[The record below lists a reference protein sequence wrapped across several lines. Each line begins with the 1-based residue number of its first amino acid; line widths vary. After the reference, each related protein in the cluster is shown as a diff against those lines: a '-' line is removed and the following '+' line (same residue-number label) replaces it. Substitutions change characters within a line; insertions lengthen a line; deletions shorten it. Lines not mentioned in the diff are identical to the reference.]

1 MPRSATA
8 ASVLVDHMP
17 PPPDGPPPADRITYD
32 ILKNYVELER
42 MTYTSDL
49 VVAGARPEHL
59 ETQPLAVLIVG
70 VRGDKGEPFGLHVLQ
85 ALNPF
90 YTIGR
95 LLASPLGE
103 QITQELAAFMHL
115 DANALKSG
123 GLTADDVRTVGWP
136 ISRWFHVFGVGVD
149 FLLDLGM
156 KRREFAMDDAE
167 ALSTAGLSLDEGDGT
182 NEPAL
187 FKIEL

>member
-1 MPRSATA
+1 
-8 ASVLVDHMP
+8 
-17 PPPDGPPPADRITYD
+17 
-32 ILKNYVELER
+32 
-42 MTYTSDL
+42 
-49 VVAGARPEHL
+49 
-59 ETQPLAVLIVG
+59 
-70 VRGDKGEPFGLHVLQ
+70 LHILQ

-115 DANALKSG
+115 DATALKTC
-123 GLTADDVRTVGWP
+123 GLKAEDVRAVGWP
-136 ISRWFHVFGVGVD
+136 LSRWYHVFGVGID

-156 KRREFAMDDAE
+156 KRREFVMDDAE
-167 ALSTAGLSLDEGDGT
+167 ALSTAGLSLDERDGE

-187 FKIEL
+187 FKIDL

>member
-1 MPRSATA
+1 
-8 ASVLVDHMP
+8 MP

-42 MTYTSDL
+42 MTYTNDL

-70 VRGDKGEPFGLHVLQ
+70 VRGDKGEPFGLHILQ

-115 DANALKSG
+115 DAAALKTC
-123 GLTADDVRTVGWP
+123 GLKAEDVRAVGWP
-136 ISRWFHVFGVGVD
+136 LSRWYHVFGVGID
-149 FLLDLGM
+149 FFLDLGM
-156 KRREFAMDDAE
+156 KRREFVMDDAE
-167 ALSTAGLSLDEGDGT
+167 ALSTAGLSLDEGDGV

-187 FKIEL
+187 FKIDL